1 MGIFFKNKR
10 NTKNTSDN
18 NITISTSTDIMFN
31 IGKDLGE
38 IKTSIEHNNI
48 KLDKVNKKL
57 KEHSKR
63 IERLENERQG
73 IKGVKNNR

>member
-57 KEHSKR
+57 KEHNKR